1 MEKTNLNQE
10 NQIRKQILELGPLIL
25 FFIGNYFFGILW
37 GTGILVVS
45 TLISISAS
53 WVLDKKIPLMAL
65 FGCIA
70 VVFFG
75 LLTLIFDRDAALQTG
90 NEVDVEFFCWCG
102 VFLFIK
108 IKPTVVS
115 LLIAT
120 GLLIADFLRY
130 NPLKSIMSTGL
141 DLSSTGWQVLT
152 RLWILMFVS
161 MALANEIA
169 WRNMTTDDWV
179 SFKAFGIPILS
190 IIFAIFSV
198 PVIRKYTISHE

>member
-37 GTGILVVS
+37 GTGILLVS

-108 IKPTVVS
+108 IKPTEVS
-115 LLIAT
+115 LLIAV
-120 GLLIADFLRY
+120 GLLIADFLR
-130 NPLKSIMSTGL
+130 
-141 DLSSTGWQVLT
+141 
-152 RLWILMFVS
+152 
-161 MALANEIA
+161 
-169 WRNMTTDDWV
+169 
-179 SFKAFGIPILS
+179 
-190 IIFAIFSV
+190 
-198 PVIRKYTISHE
+198 